1 MLRECVLYA
10 RVCARVRGSWWLVVG
25 AGMAFKGS
33 GGRSEGLLGVGW
45 YVGSS
50 EGVKVAQNGLG
61 EMTGQFREG
70 ES

>member
-33 GGRSEGLLGVGW
+33 GRGVGAFLR
-45 YVGSS
+45 VGVVSWP
-50 EGVKVAQNGLG
+50 
-61 EMTGQFREG
+61 R
-70 ES
+70 